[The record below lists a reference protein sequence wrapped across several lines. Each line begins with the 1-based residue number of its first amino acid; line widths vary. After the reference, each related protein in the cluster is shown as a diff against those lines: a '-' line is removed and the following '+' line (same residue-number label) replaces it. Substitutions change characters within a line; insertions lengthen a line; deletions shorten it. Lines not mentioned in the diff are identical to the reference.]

1 MRFALLSALLLT
13 AALAPAQAPATRP
26 AIGPADEAGA
36 KAALD
41 ASPRHG
47 EWAEVAVPGQA
58 TPMKLWVV
66 YPEVKDKA
74 PVVLVIQ
81 EIFGLS
87 DWLRATTDQLAAEG
101 FIAIAPDLLSGRGP
115 DGGGTDTFPGRD
127 AVVKAVRDLKPDA
140 TNTMLDAAYAY
151 GKSLPAGN
159 GKIATI
165 GFCWG
170 GGASF
175 AYAVHNPEL
184 AAAVVCYG
192 TPPSDA
198 TAFAKINAPV
208 MGFYGGND
216 ARVTATVPTAEKA
229 MVAAKKTYT
238 PLTFAGAGHGFF
250 RQQTGKDGANRKAV
264 DEGWPKL
271 VAFVKENAK

>member
-1 MRFALLSALLLT
+1 MKFSFLPTLLLT
-13 AALAPAQAPATRP
+13 ATLAHAQATRP
-26 AIGPADEAGA
+26 TVGPADEAGA

-41 ASPRHG
+41 ASARHG

-81 EIFGLS
+81 EIFGCS

-101 FIAIAPDLLSGRGP
+101 FIAIAPDLLCGRGP
-115 DGGGTDTFPGRD
+115 NGGGTDSFPGRD

-140 TNTMLDAAYAY
+140 TNAMLDAAFAY
-151 GKSLPAGN
+151 GKTLPAGN
-159 GKIATI
+159 GKIATV

-175 AYAVHNPEL
+175 AYAVHNPDL

-192 TPPSDA
+192 TPPSDPA
-198 TAFAKINAPV
+198 AFAKINAPI
-208 MGFYGGND
+208 MGFYGGDD
-216 ARVTATVPTAEKA
+216 ARVTATVPAAEKA
-229 MVAAKKTYT
+229 MAAAKKIYT
-238 PLTFAGAGHGFF
+238 PFTFADAGHGFF

-271 VAFVKENAK
+271 VAFIKDNAK